1 LHSWLDKRLNFDVTE
16 RDKKT
21 TLRARTA

>member
-1 LHSWLDKRLNFDVTE
+1 LHSWLDKRLTFDVAA

-21 TLRARTA
+21 TRARTA

>member
-1 LHSWLDKRLNFDVTE
+1 LHSWLDKRLTFDAAA
-16 RDKKT
+16 RDKK

>member
-1 LHSWLDKRLNFDVTE
+1 LHSWLDKRLTFDVTT
-16 RDKKT
+16 RDKK